1 MRLLYEDEFRFIM
14 DRRLVL
20 IGFVIWLVAT
30 VAIRLFGERLLHPGN
45 GPGIVILF
53 AISFAVVAWL
63 VRRLCRRLQVPAG
76 EWPSAAISV
85 LLPTLLL
92 DPFSSAFFSTVFPNI
107 QPEAAGLFGGWMII
121 CCAGGLV
128 GAIVRR

>member
-1 MRLLYEDEFRFIM
+1 M
-14 DRRLVL
+14 DRRPVL
-20 IGFVIWLVAT
+20 FGFAIWFAAT
-30 VAIRLFGERLLHPGN
+30 VAIRLFGQRLLHPGN
-45 GPGIVILF
+45 GPGTVILF
-53 AISFAVVAWL
+53 AISFGVVAWF
-63 VRRLCRRLQVPAG
+63 VRRLCRRLQVPP
-76 EWPSAAISV
+76 ERWPAAAISL
-85 LLPTLLL
+85 LLPTLFL